1 MVLTSLYSALA
12 ATLVLIKGPGGS
24 AMVEVCTNQGVRW
37 VSMQVAQGEQGE
49 ADTTAQETP
58 LWSSGTDGTPH
69 CPLCRFVG
77 DATPDLSRSELRFA
91 PPLQYRAPPTAAP
104 PTRSPA
110 ARVVLNSPPRA
121 PPSPLC

>member
-1 MVLTSLYSALA
+1 MVLASLHSALA
-12 ATLVLIKGPGGS
+12 ATLVLLKGPGGS

-37 VSMQVAQGEQGE
+37 VSVQATQGDQID

-58 LWSSGTDGTPH
+58 LLSSGADGTPH

-77 DATPDLSRSELRFA
+77 DVAPDLSRSELRFA
-91 PPLQYRAPPTAAP
+91 PPLRYTVRPTATP
-104 PTRSPA
+104 PVRSPA

-121 PPSPLC
+121 PPSRLF